1 LIFSIATELPP
12 PPDPF
17 DPLADPETNKT
28 IEIIN
33 VAEAIIDEVVTKLLN
48 EAAETVLKEE
58 EQLL

>member
-58 EQLL
+58 E